1 MGILEGK
8 KGIIYGIRNER
19 SLCWGCAQSIAREG
33 GQLLLTYLGEREE
46 KDVRKLA
53 RTLPNAE
60 SVIIQSCD
68 LTDAEDVAKL
78 HRLAAE
84 SFGSLDFVIHGA
96 AFATKED
103 LSGRFV
109 DTSRDGFLLAL
120 EISSY
125 SLTVA
130 AKAAEPLMS
139 AGGSIF
145 TLTYLGS
152 EKVVP
157 NYNVM
162 GVAKAALEGSV
173 RYLAN
178 DLGPKNIRVN
188 AISAGPTMTLSA
200 RGISGFSDM
209 YRHVP
214 ERAPLR
220 RNTSIDEVGDTA
232 AFMASD
238 WSRGITGEVI
248 YVDNGLHMLAGG
260 IY

>member
-162 GVAKAALEGSV
+162 GVAKAALEATA
-173 RYLAN
+173 RYLAF
-178 DLGPKNIRVN
+178 DLGPKKIRVN
-188 AISAGPTMTLSA
+188 TVSAGPVKTLSA
-200 RGISGFSDM
+200 MAVGGIDEMFT
-209 YRHVP
+209 HT
-214 ERAPLR
+214 EKKAPLK
-220 RNTSIDEVGDTA
+220 RNIDADEVGKTA
-232 AFMASD
+232 VYLLSD
-238 WSRGITGEVI
+238 LSSGVTGENI
-248 YVDNGLHMLAGG
+248 FVDSGFNIVGL
-260 IY
+260 